1 MEVLAP
7 IAWSG
12 ILISLIK
19 DLTKSK
25 LLVKVIAQ
33 DVEPGTN
40 LDLEEGGTDSP
51 VRPQRLET
59 MLRRLLTGYS
69 RNKIKRKT

>member
-33 DVEPGTN
+33 DVEPGTK

-51 VRPQRLET
+51 VKP
-59 MLRRLLTGYS
+59 
-69 RNKIKRKT
+69 